1 MLTAYRRVFAN
12 SRLARLMVG
21 EFVSSVGDWLYLV
34 AMLIVVYEQSHDP
47 LALGLVGAARIA
59 PYLILSVPAGILAD
73 RFDRRLIL
81 LATDVSRGA
90 LQIVLAALVLTGAPV
105 LSIVA
110 VAIVA
115 SCISTFFGPAIGAYL
130 PSLVD
135 DEADLGPANSV
146 WATLDNLA
154 YFIGPAIAGIVI
166 AAGGL
171 TVAFLLNAATFAFVA
186 VMLATL
192 PSRRTLIEAAEDK
205 ARSEGA
211 AEVQA
216 AVATGWGTIIRRL
229 PGIIVL
235 DTATSFAGGAL
246 GVLTV
251 VIAVDS
257 LGAGEAATG
266 LLNAATGIGGIA
278 AGLAAGWIVLRRLD
292 VGIVAG
298 SIIGAVGLVVLGT
311 TRDLAPALLAI
322 GIAVGAILLLDVI
335 LATVLQRL
343 VPDEERGRAM
353 GFVQIPGGLASI
365 VGAFTAPLLA
375 DQFGVATALEV
386 IAIVSTV
393 LGLAAVVVL
402 RPTGVLVTSGL
413 DPRRLELLRASVF
426 GGVLPI
432 RLEAAS
438 RRLQAV
444 DVAQAQRVIE
454 QGDVADRFYVIDS
467 GTYTVTQRASDGSDV
482 ELRTLGPGDVFGE
495 IGLLS
500 SVPRTAT
507 VTAASAGRLYALDR
521 DGFLGLVDAGPG
533 LTTQLLDRYRGTWD
547 RT

>member
-1 MLTAYRRVFAN
+1 MLIAYRRVFAN

-73 RFDRRLIL
+73 RFERRLIL

-171 TVAFLLNAATFAFVA
+171 AIAFMLNAATFAFVA

-298 SIIGAVGLVVLGT
+298 SLIGAVGLVVLGMT
-311 TRDLAPALLAI
+311 GDLAPALLA
-322 GIAVGAILLLDVI
+322 VGALLLLDVI
-335 LATVLQRL
+335 MATVLQRL

-375 DQFGVATALEV
+375 DQFGVAAALGL

-432 RLEAAS
+432 RLEA
-438 RRLQAV
+438 V

-454 QGDVADRFYVIDS
+454 QGDVADHFYVIDS
-467 GTYTVTQRASDGSDV
+467 GRYTVSQRAPDGSDV

-521 DGFLGLVDAGPG
+521 NGFLGLVDAGPG
-533 LTTQLLDRYRGTWD
+533 LTTQLLDRYRGSFD